1 MGLWNNRP
9 LQRKVFQTALT
20 PPQLLSW
27 NSEGTASP
35 LLPLAV
41 FLSFCLMRIL
51 HFWAFPVLF
60 LFVFLLMGVGVRADL
75 CYSWPNQ
82 TSAVEGKGAVKSRSL
97 IHIFFLVASCVA
109 KQTAQNTYNGSECTQ
124 SSILATSLAL
134 ATAVALM
141 GAADL
146 TGIAHPRCKLSLSA
160 GKSRSLPISQAAA
173 SKLRFFFNRIVNC
186 FGLAVRN
193 SVVLQTNDV
202 GSIGITPA
210 SVLPSLQR
218 LVVYY

>member
-1 MGLWNNRP
+1 MELSSA
-9 LQRKVFQTALT
+9 TAQSI
-20 PPQLLSW
+20 P
-27 NSEGTASP
+27 NSSNASTASV
-35 LLPLAV
+35 LELGRHGFTSITSCCLPFVLSNENTP
-41 FLSFCLMRIL
+41 FLGVSCSFFC
-51 HFWAFPVLF
+51 
-60 LFVFLLMGVGVRADL
+60 FVFLLMGVGVRADL

-97 IHIFFLVASCVA
+97 IHISSWWLPCVA

-193 SVVLQTNDV
+193 
-202 GSIGITPA
+202 
-210 SVLPSLQR
+210 
-218 LVVYY
+218 

>member
-9 LQRKVFQTALT
+9 LQRKVFQTALSNASIASV
-20 PPQLLSW
+20 LE
-27 NSEGTASP
+27 EGTASP

-60 LFVFLLMGVGVRADL
+60 VVFLLMGVGVRADL

-82 TSAVEGKGAVKSRSL
+82 TSAVEGKGAAKPRSL
-97 IHIFFLVASCVA
+97 THPYSFLVASCVA

-134 ATAVALM
+134 ATAVALT

-146 TGIAHPRCKLSLSA
+146 TGIAHSRCKLSLFA

-173 SKLRFFFNRIVNC
+173 SKLRFFFNRTVNR

-193 SVVLQTNDV
+193 
-202 GSIGITPA
+202 
-210 SVLPSLQR
+210 
-218 LVVYY
+218 